1 MGWWRLLALL
11 TCLTAAAAATVTTAA
26 ERRPHAAAAGSR
38 LAVGRTSRLAA
49 YRGGEADAEPAAAE
63 ADSGRETHAFKAEIN
78 QLMSLII
85 NAFYS
90 DKEISIREL
99 VSNAA
104 DAIDKIRHQG
114 LTDKAALASEPE
126 LHISLIPDA
135 EAGTLTIQDTGVG
148 MRRDELQTNLGTIA
162 HSGTKAFM
170 QALEKGQAD
179 LSLIGQVCAPRA
191 VPSLHRLL
199 AAIASP
205 RLSSSAWA
213 STRPSSS
220 PTASQ
225 PVESALGPA

>member
-1 MGWWRLLALL
+1 MGEE
-11 TCLTAAAAATVTTAA
+11 V
-26 ERRPHAAAAGSR
+26 
-38 LAVGRTSRLAA
+38 
-49 YRGGEADAEPAAAE
+49 
-63 ADSGRETHAFKAEIN
+63 ETFAFQAEIN

-85 NAFYS
+85 NTFYS
-90 DKEISIREL
+90 DKEIFLREL
-99 VSNAA
+99 ISNAA
-104 DAIDKIRHQG
+104 DAIDKMRHRA
-114 LTDKAALASEPE
+114 LSDKAALDVEPA
-126 LHISLIPDA
+126 LQISLIPDA
-135 EAGTLTIQDTGVG
+135 AAGTLTIMDSGIG
-148 MRRDELQTNLGTIA
+148 MTKEELVRNLGTIA

-199 AAIASP
+199 AAMASP
-205 RLSSSAWA
+205 RLSSSAWD